1 MKHRELFSNLVAL
14 PPLFVRLDGR
24 TFHRM
29 AESWNLDRPFDIR
42 FAEAMARVSEG
53 LISESGLSPD
63 LAFSFSDEISLYFS
77 RLPFNGRVEK
87 LDSVC
92 ASFAASVLTID
103 MKSTQPVSF
112 DARIIHVTHELAPEY
127 LIRRQGEAWRNHLNA
142 YCQHAMMKEGMSRKD
157 AAAFLKGKSS
167 QEMHELAF
175 ARGINLAHTPVWQR
189 RGILVKKK
197 IYSVKGFNPKLGKV
211 VESPRSEVVI
221 DRNLPVFASPEG
233 RTLLSSLLFSP

>member
-24 TFHRM
+24 TFHRL
-29 AESWNLDRPFDIR
+29 AECWNLERPFDAV
-42 FAEAMARVSEG
+42 FADAMAGVSVR
-53 LISESGLSPD
+53 LVSESGLSPD
-63 LAFSFSDEISLYFS
+63 LAYNFSDEISLYFS

-92 ASFAASVLTID
+92 ASYASSALTIE
-103 MKSTQPVSF
+103 MKSPQPVSF
-112 DARIIHVTHELAPEY
+112 DARIIHVTPELATEY
-127 LIRRQGEAWRNHLNA
+127 LIQRQGEAWRNHLNA
-142 YCQHAMMKEGMSRKD
+142 YCQYAMMKEGMSRKE

-197 IYSVKGFNPKLGKV
+197 IITIRGFNPKLGRV
-211 VESPRSEVVI
+211 VESPRSEVVV

-233 RTLLSSLLFSP
+233 RALLLSLLGSP

>member
-29 AESWNLDRPFDIR
+29 AESWNLERPFDTR
-42 FAEAMARVSEG
+42 FAEAMARVSER

-92 ASFAASVLTID
+92 ASFAASVLTIE

-175 ARGINLAHTPVWQR
+175 ARGIDLAHTPVWQR

>member
-42 FAEAMARVSEG
+42 FAESMARVSEG
-53 LISESGLSPD
+53 LISDSGLSPD

-92 ASFAASVLTID
+92 ASFAASVLTIE

-127 LIRRQGEAWRNHLNA
+127 LIRRQGEAWRNHMNA

-197 IYSVKGFNPKLGKV
+197 IY
-211 VESPRSEVVI
+211 
-221 DRNLPVFASPEG
+221 
-233 RTLLSSLLFSP
+233 

>member
-29 AESWNLDRPFDIR
+29 AESWNLDRPFDTR
-42 FAEAMARVSEG
+42 FAEAMARVSER
-53 LISESGLSPD
+53 LLSESGLSPD

-92 ASFAASVLTID
+92 ASFAASALTIE

-127 LIRRQGEAWRNHLNA
+127 LIHRQGEAWRNHLNA
-142 YCQHAMMKEGMSRKD
+142 YCQHAVMKEGMSRKD

-211 VESPRSEVVI
+211 VESPRSEVVT

-233 RTLLSSLLFSP
+233 RTFLSSLLFSP

>member
-14 PPLFVRLDGR
+14 PPLFLRLDGR

-29 AESWNLDRPFDIR
+29 AESWNLERPFDTR
-42 FAEAMARVSEG
+42 FAEAMARVTEK
-53 LISESGLSPD
+53 LINESGLSPD

-92 ASFAASVLTID
+92 ASFAASALTIE

-112 DARIIHVTHELAPEY
+112 DARIIHVTPELAPEY

-167 QEMHELAF
+167 QQMHELAF
-175 ARGINLAHTPVWQR
+175 ARGINLAHTPAWQR
-189 RGILVKKK
+189 RGILVQKK

-211 VESPRSEVVI
+211 VESQRSEVVI
-221 DRNLPVFASPEG
+221 VRDLPVFASPEG
-233 RTLLSSLLFSP
+233 RELLSSLLLSP

>member
-29 AESWNLDRPFDIR
+29 AESWNLERPFDTR
-42 FAEAMARVSEG
+42 FAEAMARVSEKV
-53 LISESGLSPD
+53 ISESGLSPD

-92 ASFAASVLTID
+92 ASFAASALTIE

-167 QEMHELAF
+167 QEMHEIAF

-211 VESPRSEVVI
+211 VESPRSEVVV